1 MSEVPSTRLPPE
13 PSAAWVRCGLCG
25 EQVAPE
31 RAERVDDGYGSAER
45 WVCLR
50 DVPLYVHLRYLATAQ
65 PEMWDSPGSVA
76 DMMWW
81 YNLSAEAV
89 RWAAVGVV

>member
-1 MSEVPSTRLPPE
+1 MTDAPSTRLPPE
-13 PSAAWVRCGLCG
+13 PSTALVRCGLCG

-31 RAERVDDGYGSAER
+31 RAERVDWGDGGAER

-50 DVPLYVHLRYLATAQ
+50 DVPLYVHLRYLATSQ
-65 PEMWDSPGSVA
+65 PEMWDSAGSVA

-89 RWAAVGVV
+89 RWAAVGVI